1 MLQEWLRD
9 LKGQRMPET
18 LRQAAVI
25 PVRDGRVCL
34 VTSSSGKRWVVPKGQ
49 IDDGFTAG
57 EAALL
62 EAWEEAGLLGV
73 LTPEPVGT
81 YHYEKDG
88 RPILVTVFVLS
99 VSDAKDV
106 WPERFLRRRE
116 WVDPEVA
123 MDRIEED
130 GLRAIVRRHFAA
142 PSRPNFTASAETP
155 PPLVGEGVG
164 GRRGVTS

>member
-1 MLQEWLRD
+1 
-9 LKGQRMPET
+9 MPET
-18 LRQAAVI
+18 NRQAAVI

-49 IDDGFTAG
+49 IDVGFTAG

-88 RPILVTVFVLS
+88 KPILVTVYVLA

-106 WPERFLRRRE
+106 WPERFLRKRE
-116 WVDPEVA
+116 WVDPDTAVE
-123 MDRIEED
+123 RIEED
-130 GLRAIVRRHFAA
+130 GLRAILRRHFESPAA
-142 PSRPNFTASAETP
+142 RSAPAASALTP
-155 PPLVGEGVG
+155 PPRVDGGVAG
-164 GRRGVTS
+164 PRATRP